1 MMTDIILSLSNI
13 YKSFTQ
19 GKTTL
24 NILNGANLEI
34 KKGEIVALI
43 GPSGSGK
50 STLLYTAGLLDKIDS
65 GEIVID
71 GKNCNKL
78 SDNAK
83 TKIRLQKMG
92 FVYQQHNLFADF
104 TALENVMLPML
115 VNGKSKKQAKIE
127 ATQKLEKVGLGER
140 INHKPS
146 ELSGGEQQRVAIA
159 RALANNPALLL
170 ADEPTGNLDPYN
182 SESVFENLLNLVKND
197 GMTAFIAT
205 HNPELAKKMDRQIA
219 LVEGKLYDIKN
230 ADDKAF
236 LKTNPIGKKI
246 LDAFK

>member
-1 MMTDIILSLSNI
+1 MTDIILSLSNI